1 MIVPA
6 RESFARWRV
15 LSIAC
20 LAHALHDG
28 YSSMIYLLLAVWQ
41 AEFGLDLTQ
50 VGALKTL
57 YSAAMAAGQVPASRL
72 GERWSERLLLFAGTL
87 LTAVTIL
94 ALHAANSGLVLGLF
108 LVAGGLGAS
117 VQHPLASTLITKAYT
132 GSTLRTTLG
141 TYNFAGDVGKMAIP
155 GVLTLLIAGFGW
167 RMGTQVLGALGVLV
181 ALLLLVAVR
190 PAKTDAADTPRL
202 AVTPRASLSDTA
214 RRRGFVAL
222 STVGMLDS
230 ATRTGF
236 LTFLPFVL
244 AAKGADTAAIGAAL
258 SIVFAGGAAGKFACG
273 ALAQRVGILRTVAF
287 TEIGTAVGIVLVLA
301 LPLSISFCLM
311 PLLGVALNGTSSVLY
326 GSVPE
331 LALGGRRARAFGI
344 FYTATIGADA
354 IAPTIY
360 GLVGD
365 AVGLSGTIVLV
376 AIINLTI
383 LPLLLVLRPAF
394 PSGLQA
400 NRDV

>member
-6 RESFARWRV
+6 LESFPRWRV

-50 VGALKTL
+50 VGVLKTL
-57 YSAAMAAGQVPASRL
+57 YSGAMAAGQVPASRF
-72 GERWSERLLLFAGTL
+72 GERWSEGLLLFAGTL
-87 LTAVTIL
+87 LTAITIL
-94 ALHAANSGLVLGLF
+94 ALHAANNGLVLGLL

-117 VQHPLASTLITKAYT
+117 VQHPLASTLIAKAYA

-141 TYNFAGDVGKMAIP
+141 TYNFAGDMGKMAIP

-167 RMGTQVLGALGVLV
+167 RAGTQVLGALGVLV
-181 ALLLLVAVR
+181 ALMLLVAVR
-190 PAKTDAADTPRL
+190 PVRANAADTPRS
-202 AVTPRASLSDTA
+202 AVIPRASLSDAA

-258 SIVFAGGAAGKFACG
+258 SIVFAGGAVGKFVCG
-273 ALAQRVGILRTVAF
+273 ALAQRIGILRTIAF
-287 TEIGTAVGIVLVLA
+287 TEIGTALGIVLVLA
-301 LPLSISFCLM
+301 LPLSVSFCLM

-331 LALGGRRARAFGI
+331 LARGGQARAFGI

-365 AVGLSGTIVLV
+365 SVGLSGTIVLV
-376 AIINLTI
+376 ATINLTI

-394 PSGLQA
+394 GS
-400 NRDV
+400 RT